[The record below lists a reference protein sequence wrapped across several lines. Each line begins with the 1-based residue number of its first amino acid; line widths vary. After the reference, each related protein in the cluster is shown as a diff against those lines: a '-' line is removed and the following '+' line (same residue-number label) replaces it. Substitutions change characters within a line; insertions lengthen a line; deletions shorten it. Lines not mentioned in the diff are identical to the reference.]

1 MQVKRQLERRFAL
14 SKSMRNIVLII
25 LTIVC
30 VNNLFSQGWI
40 NNIKQKYGNNILI
53 KTEFI
58 TNDTDLVVVS
68 GNKDKSSHLS
78 KINS

>member
-1 MQVKRQLERRFAL
+1 
-14 SKSMRNIVLII
+14 MRNIVLII

-30 VNNLFSQGWI
+30 VNNLFSQDWI

>member
-1 MQVKRQLERRFAL
+1 MLERRFAL

-30 VNNLFSQGWI
+30 VNNLFSQGLI